1 MSNLIIED
9 KKLLDMWNF
18 PKNNNINIETVTL
31 GSYKKVWWK
40 CDNGHEWEALICNMS
55 KSKDCPYC
63 TNRKVLKGYNDLAT
77 LNPTLIEEWN
87 YNKNIDI
94 LPTEVSAHSGRKVW
108 WKCSKCN
115 HEWQATIDKRSNGRG
130 CPKCKNKK

>member
-1 MSNLIIED
+1 MSNLIIEN

-31 GSYKKVWWK
+31 GSNKKVWWK
-40 CDNGHEWEALICNMS
+40 CDKGHEWEALICNMS

>member
-1 MSNLIIED
+1 MFRS
-9 KKLLDMWNF
+9 
-18 PKNNNINIETVTL
+18 
-31 GSYKKVWWK
+31 
-40 CDNGHEWEALICNMS
+40 
-55 KSKDCPYC
+55 
-63 TNRKVLKGYNDLAT
+63 KVLKGYNDLAT

>member
-31 GSYKKVWWK
+31 GSNKKVWWK
-40 CDNGHEWEALICNMS
+40 CDKGHEWEALICNMS